1 MLNKLLEML
10 KYSFSSAAK
19 LSEDEG
25 RSLDD
30 TNLDEALVFVASY
43 LLVVSI
49 TV

>member
-10 KYSFSSAAK
+10 KYAFSSAAK

-25 RSLDD
+25 PSLDD
-30 TNLDEALVFVASY
+30 TKRDEALEFVASY

-49 TV
+49 TI